1 MLRSTLR
8 PGDVVARYGG
18 EEFVVLL
25 PNATG
30 EDGVRSLDRVRAALA
45 KHWLEAGLPEVTV
58 SFGAAE
64 FPRHGTDLD
73 TLLGVAD
80 AALYR
85 SKEGGRD
92 RVTLAE

>member
-30 EDGVRSLDRVRAALA
+30 EEGVRSLDRVRAV
-45 KHWLEAGLPEVTV
+45 LERHGAGSGLPSVTV

-64 FPRHGTDLD
+64 FPRHGRDLES
-73 TLLGVAD
+73 LLKVAD

-85 SKEGGRD
+85 SKQDGRD
-92 RVTLAE
+92 RVTLAD